1 MAPTKFLRMKDV
13 QLRTGLARSSI
24 YYLIGID
31 AFPKQIK
38 LTPGITVWMES
49 EVEAWIAE
57 KVERHADEQ

>member
-1 MAPTKFLRMKDV
+1 MPTKFLRLKDV
-13 QLRTGLARSSI
+13 QSRTGLARSSI
-24 YYLIGID
+24 YYLIAID